1 MLVLYLKSYVNRGT
15 SMETPIDERFLSTA
29 EASKVLGI
37 GEQALRTLGRE
48 GAKGVYRIGKQ
59 FRFRIKEFCTAEVE
73 LTDRLDKLSQE
84 VSELETTYREMV
96 ERFGLKD
103 KGTQNAQTEYYSMLR
118 ALEIMKGEI

>member
-37 GEQALRTLGRE
+37 DEQALRTLGRE

>member
-1 MLVLYLKSYVNRGT
+1 
-15 SMETPIDERFLSTA
+15 METPIDERFLSTA

-37 GEQALRTLGRE
+37 DEQALRTLGRE

-59 FRFRIKEFCTAEVE
+59 FRFRIKDFCTAEVE
-73 LTDRLDKLSQE
+73 LADRLDKLSQE

-96 ERFGLKD
+96 DHFGLKD

-118 ALEIMKGEI
+118 ALEIMRGSTDD